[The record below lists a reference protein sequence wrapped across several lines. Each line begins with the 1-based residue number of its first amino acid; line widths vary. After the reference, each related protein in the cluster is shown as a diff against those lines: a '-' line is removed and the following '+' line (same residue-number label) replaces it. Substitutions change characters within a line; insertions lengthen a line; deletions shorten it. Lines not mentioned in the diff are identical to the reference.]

1 MSLKGQQCHLATFN
15 LYPLNSMLL
24 RCYLTLEQ
32 VPGVAHCTRLVVLVT
47 KAKYVQIQ
55 WGQHFLTSFERPLD
69 ISWSLHNVVFHIVLD

>member
-1 MSLKGQQCHLATFN
+1 MTFMELHTYSKNTHNIIVMSLKGQQCHLATFN

-55 WGQHFLTSFERPLD
+55 
-69 ISWSLHNVVFHIVLD
+69 

>member
-1 MSLKGQQCHLATFN
+1 MTFMELYTYSKNTHNIIVMSLKGQQCHLATFN
-15 LYPLNSMLL
+15 LYSLNSMLL

-55 WGQHFLTSFERPLD
+55 
-69 ISWSLHNVVFHIVLD
+69 